1 MRRDFL
7 FAGLIWVIVTALA
20 IIGTAAMD
28 PFPTV
33 ASEEADL
40 IDEGFVVMTYMAAP
54 VLGLVVAALIYS
66 IIRFRS
72 VGDPVEDGLP
82 IRGTGWVPKAWVGW
96 TTALAVAVM
105 IYPGLT
111 GLASLRS
118 DKSADLVVNIT
129 GIRWAWVVEYPE
141 SGISITS
148 ASELMLPVDRRVRF
162 NVTAPPGEV
171 LHSFWIPA
179 FRMKIDAVPGQVTTV
194 YITPTETGSR
204 EEDVAFRLQCAE
216 LCGLLH
222 SRMTM
227 AVRVVTGEE
236 FDAWV
241 AEQATTTAASTKAR

>member
-7 FAGLIWVIVTALA
+7 FAGLIWVVVTALA
-20 IIGTAAMD
+20 IIGTALMD

-33 ASEEADL
+33 ASEEADH
-40 IDEGFVVMTYMAAP
+40 IDEAFVAMTYMAAP

-66 IIRFRS
+66 ILRFRS
-72 VGDPVEDGLP
+72 TGDPVEDGPP
-82 IRGTGWVPKAWVGW
+82 IRGTGWVPRAWVGW
-96 TTALAVAVM
+96 TTALAVVVM

-111 GLASLRS
+111 GLAALRS
-118 DKSADLVVNIT
+118 DKAADLVVNVT

-148 ASELMLPVDRRVRF
+148 ATELMLPVDRRVRF
-162 NVTAPPGEV
+162 NVSAPPGEV

-179 FRMKIDAVPGQVTTV
+179 FRMKIDAVPGQVNTV
-194 YITPTETGSR
+194 YITPTKTGSR
-204 EEDVAFRLQCAE
+204 EEDVAYRLQCAE
-216 LCGLLH
+216 LCGLMH
-222 SRMTM
+222 SQMTM

-241 AEQATTTAASTKAR
+241 VEQTTAAASTKAR